1 LTKNPIVEVKLKAD
15 KAMTFEV
22 GLVQSSVG
30 GNNVTLTKA
39 VKGDNT
45 YATYKFDFTGKLAGK
60 YDASK
65 IDKVYLNF
73 TPGWDAAGKYKGN
86 VTFDYLKIGDAATAI
101 KQIYNPTDLAVYP
114 NPANNTIALKN
125 MSSMNIQS
133 IAITNISGQLVKTL
147 KTYDGGQINVQD
159 LRSGVYFVRVLS
171 SDNTVN
177 TLRFIKQ

>member
-1 LTKNPIVEVKLKAD
+1 
-15 KAMTFEV
+15 
-22 GLVQSSVG
+22 
-30 GNNVTLTKA
+30 
-39 VKGDNT
+39 
-45 YATYKFDFTGKLAGK
+45 
-60 YDASK
+60 
-65 IDKVYLNF
+65 
-73 TPGWDAAGKYKGN
+73 
-86 VTFDYLKIGDAATAI
+86 
-101 KQIYNPTDLAVYP
+101 
-114 NPANNTIALKN
+114 